1 MLNIDETFLRDSTRQ
16 AIQAAR
22 EALAS
27 DPANLL
33 TQQVS
38 AAISGKASSLALNL
52 VLDGAPAP
60 ETGTIS
66 EPPKPEPEPEP
77 STLTAADVRARAE
90 EVGYDLNGRSLRSQA
105 DKEQAMAEI
114 ETWKAEAEAE
124 RLRDIEEAKDDDYV
138 DADAPMTTEADPAE
152 PPDDLLPDD
161 DDAENISEEVDL
173 DDLMGDIE

>member
-16 AIQAAR
+16 ALQAAR
-22 EALAS
+22 EALSS

-38 AAISGKASSLALNL
+38 AATSGKASSLALSL
-52 VLDGAPAP
+52 VLDGAPVP

-66 EPPKPEPEPEP
+66 EPPAAKSEPEP

-105 DKEQAMAEI
+105 DKEQAMEEI
-114 ETWKAEAEAE
+114 EAFAQNEPEGADDPEPEEIKA
-124 RLRDIEEAKDDDYV
+124 DS
-138 DADAPMTTEADPAE
+138 
-152 PPDDLLPDD
+152 PDDVLPDDD
-161 DDAENISEEVDL
+161 DDAENPSEEVDL
-173 DDLMGDIE
+173 DDLVDDI